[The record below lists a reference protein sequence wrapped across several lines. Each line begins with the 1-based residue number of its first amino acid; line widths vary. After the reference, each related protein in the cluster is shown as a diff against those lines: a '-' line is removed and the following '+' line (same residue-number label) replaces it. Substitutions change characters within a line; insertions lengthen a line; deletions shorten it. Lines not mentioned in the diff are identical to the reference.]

1 MVAPEI
7 VKRYVET
14 GKIRL
19 VWHDFA
25 WIGAESR
32 QAAQAARCAGR
43 QGKFWE
49 FHDYLFANQ
58 RGENR
63 GQFSDENLRRYASEL
78 GLDAAAFG
86 ACLARGEDL
95 PAIQQDLAS
104 ARTEGITAT
113 PSFKV
118 NGQRLVGA
126 RSVEAFAQAID
137 AELAKLGR

>member
-7 VKRYVET
+7 LSRYVES
-14 GKIRL
+14 GQVKL

-43 QGKFWE
+43 QGQFWE
-49 FHDYLFANQ
+49 YHDHLFNNQ

-63 GQFSDENLRRYASEL
+63 GQFSPENLRGFATTL
-78 GLDAAAFG
+78 GLDAGAFG
-86 ACLARGEDL
+86 DCLARGEDL
-95 PAIQQDLAS
+95 SAIQQDLAS
-104 ARTEGITAT
+104 SRAEGIIAT

-126 RSVEAFAQAID
+126 RSIEAFAQAID
-137 AELAKLGR
+137 AELAKVGR

>member
-14 GKIRL
+14 GKVKL

-25 WIGAESR
+25 WIGSESR

-43 QGKFWE
+43 QGSFWE
-49 FHDYLFANQ
+49 YHDHLFNNQ

-63 GQFSDENLRRYASEL
+63 GQFAPENLKRFAAEL
-78 GLDAAAFG
+78 GLDRAAFDS
-86 ACLARGEDL
+86 CLDRAEDI
-95 PAIQQDLAS
+95 PSIQQDLAT
-104 ARTEGITAT
+104 ARAEGITAT
-113 PSFKV
+113 PSFRV

-126 RSVEAFAQAID
+126 RSVDAFVQAID
-137 AELAKLGR
+137 AELAKLGQ

>member
-7 VKRYVET
+7 ISRYVET
-14 GKIRL
+14 GKVKL

-25 WIGAESR
+25 WIGSESR

-49 FHDYLFANQ
+49 YHDHLFNNQ

-63 GQFSDENLRRYASEL
+63 GQFSADNLKRFAGEI
-78 GLDAAAFG
+78 GLHGGDFS
-86 ACLARGEDL
+86 ACLERGEDL
-95 PAIQQDLAS
+95 PAIQQDLAT
-104 ARTEGITAT
+104 ARAEGITAT

-126 RSVEAFAQAID
+126 RSVDAFVQAID

>member
-7 VKRYVET
+7 IKQYVAT
-14 GKIRL
+14 GKVKL

-49 FHDYLFANQ
+49 YHDHLYNNQ

-63 GQFSDENLRRYASEL
+63 GQFSAENLRRFSGDI
-78 GLDAAAFG
+78 GLDVATFAS
-86 ACLARGEDL
+86 CLERGEDL
-95 PAIQQDLAS
+95 AAIQQDLADGR
-104 ARTEGITAT
+104 AVGLTAT

-118 NGQRLVGA
+118 NEQRLVGA
-126 RSVEAFAQAID
+126 QSIDAFAQAIE
-137 AELAKLGR
+137 AELAKIRR

>member
-7 VKRYVET
+7 IKRYVET
-14 GKIRL
+14 GKVKL

-25 WIGAESR
+25 WIGSESR

-43 QGKFWE
+43 QGRFWE
-49 FHDYLFANQ
+49 YHDHLFNNQ

-63 GQFSDENLRRYASEL
+63 GQFSSENLKRFAADL
-78 GLDAAAFG
+78 GLDSAAFG
-86 ACLARGEDL
+86 SCLDRAEDI
-95 PAIQQDLAS
+95 PAIQQDLAT
-104 ARTEGITAT
+104 ARSEGITAT

-126 RSVEAFAQAID
+126 RTVDAFVQAID
-137 AELAKLGR
+137 AELAKLGQ